1 MGSEEGEEEVEFRV
15 VIRTDVVEEL
25 LASLLVSRGELL
37 QAECGGLRLLPAAD
51 GREVFVVSQ
60 QLDKWVESNIG
71 ATFLEDQ
78 RYFQLSQQH
87 VVHLEE
93 PFAVEEGHQ

>member
-1 MGSEEGEEEVEFRV
+1 M
-15 VIRTDVVEEL
+15 
-25 LASLLVSRGELL
+25 
-37 QAECGGLRLLPAAD
+37 
-51 GREVFVVSQ
+51 VSQ
-60 QLDKWVESNIG
+60 QLDEGVEGNIA

-93 PFAVEEGHQ
+93 SLAVEEGNE